1 MRSSEG
7 RETAFNNHLKPSAGV
22 CRRMALAGSIAGL
35 LCACSSLSPDIGG
48 PVPTPATA
56 RASVEGR
63 NLPAST
69 AAAEA
74 PANQVAGMED
84 KDNRIRKARSELA
97 RHQAEPALAIFTSV
111 LASDPENIPA
121 LNGLGVALDML
132 GRHDE
137 AQTAYRQVLAIAPAD
152 MIASNNLGLS
162 LTLTG
167 RYADAMTVLRPIA
180 LGESASPR
188 ARQNLVIAMALSGD
202 RDGAAKLARVDL
214 REEDV
219 RLNLEMLS
227 AMRR

>member
-1 MRSSEG
+1 M
-7 RETAFNNHLKPSAGV
+7 
-22 CRRMALAGSIAGL
+22 
-35 LCACSSLSPDIGG
+35 
-48 PVPTPATA
+48 PTPATA

-202 RDGAAKLARVDL
+202 RDGAARLARVDL

>member
-48 PVPTPATA
+48 PVPTPTTA

-69 AAAEA
+69 AAA

-111 LASDPENIPA
+111 LTSDPENIPA

-219 RLNLEMLS
+219 KLNLEMLS